1 VNATLQAGIASHF
14 GGNYGLAL
22 AAVAGAVAI
31 IIAVLTAVGTEA
43 KGIAF
48 AKAKAVVT

>member
-1 VNATLQAGIASHF
+1 MMAGS
-14 GGNYGLAL
+14 
-22 AAVAGAVAI
+22 VAI

-48 AKAKAVVT
+48 AKAKAVVS

>member
-22 AAVAGAVAI
+22 AAVAGSVAI
-31 IIAVLTAVGTEA
+31 IIAVLTAVGKEA
-43 KGIAF
+43 KGVAF
-48 AKAKAVVT
+48 TGVKVAVA